1 MRRYSK
7 LNFSANTGKKRGC
20 YINEIYD
27 IIKVK
32 IKKKRI
38 VNVGKDKTMFN
49 RLYEHYEYEHEL
61 LLHENSVICN
71 AKNKVDI
78 IHWN

>member
-1 MRRYSK
+1 
-7 LNFSANTGKKRGC
+7 
-20 YINEIYD
+20 
-27 IIKVK
+27 
-32 IKKKRI
+32 
-38 VNVGKDKTMFN
+38 MFN

-61 LLHENSVICN
+61 LLHENSAIYN

>member
-1 MRRYSK
+1 M
-7 LNFSANTGKKRGC
+7 T
-20 YINEIYD
+20 

>member
-1 MRRYSK
+1 
-7 LNFSANTGKKRGC
+7 
-20 YINEIYD
+20 
-27 IIKVK
+27 
-32 IKKKRI
+32 
-38 VNVGKDKTMFN
+38 MFN

-61 LLHENSVICN
+61 LLHENSVIYN